1 MHASRKQLKSEKSAL
16 EISLWSG
23 AVFVV
28 VELIMSVFT
37 RSQAILLDAVYDAVE
52 LVMILVS
59 LTLVPLLYRPSNENH
74 PYGFLQIESLFVV
87 VKGAIMISVTLGL
100 VVNNIEL
107 LFHGGRQ
114 IDYSMTAYFEMFSC
128 LFSIFIL
135 FWLIHVNKT
144 TNSPTVTMEIQE
156 WKIDIV
162 SAFGMTVAFLLP
174 RLIHTSWMDRFSLY
188 LDQVITIVLCFCM
201 MPTPVKAVIEGLRD
215 LFLLPPDQETIDQIK
230 EIVTP
235 MLEENGYTEL
245 YYDIVKTGRKL
256 WISVY
261 ITFDRDDISISRF
274 RHFQT
279 MIIHALSEKFLNFYF
294 ELLPDIEYAGKTEVE
309 LPKEK

>member
-16 EISLWSG
+16 RISLWSG

-87 VKGAIMISVTLGL
+87 VKGAIMIAVTLGL
-100 VVNNIEL
+100 VMNNIEL
-107 LFHGGRQ
+107 LLHGGRQ

-128 LFSIFIL
+128 LFSILIL

-174 RLIHTSWMDRFSLY
+174 KLIDAAWMVRFSPY
-188 LDQVITIVLCFCM
+188 LDQVITIVLCLYM

-235 MLEENGYTEL
+235 ILEENGYTEL
-245 YYDIVKTGRKL
+245 YYDILKTGRKL

-279 MIIHALSEKFLNFYF
+279 MIIYALSEKFQNFYF
-294 ELLPDIEYAGKTEVE
+294 ELLPDIAYAGKTEVE